1 MQFSRV
7 TLSGSARLALYMGF
21 LHYDI
26 PPEEDLLQKQRSDVS
41 QGAEQYH
48 WVGGQLDK
56 PHK

>member
-26 PPEEDLLQKQRSDVS
+26 PSEEDLLQKQRSDVS

-48 WVGGQLDK
+48 WVGG
-56 PHK
+56 